1 MADQRDPR
9 HEAGQQHIDHLMS
22 RYSLARDAKKA
33 GKGYDQADIENVKK
47 AGLMT
52 PQEIEKDFPR
62 PGLMQRLKDNIM
74 GTEEQ
79 NAAAKA
85 RMAKEDE
92 ESPDTVQAK
101 VNRMINKK
109 KGGKVS
115 CYKSGGSVSSASK
128 RGDGCAIKGKT
139 KGRFV

>member
-1 MADQRDPR
+1 MA
-9 HEAGQQHIDHLMS
+9 EL
-22 RYSLARDAKKA
+22 
-33 GKGYDQADIENVKK
+33 
-47 AGLMT
+47 
-52 PQEIEKDFPR
+52 PQELVDRIARKENMEDREMIMSPLRKL
-62 PGLMQRLKDNIM
+62 GQRIKDNVM

>member
-1 MADQRDPR
+1 MAEYKGTYNPD
-9 HEAGQQHIDHLMS
+9 
-22 RYSLARDAKKA
+22 KKR
-33 GKGYDQADIENVKK
+33 GE
-47 AGLMT
+47 L
-52 PQEIEKDFPR
+52 
-62 PGLMQRLKDNIM
+62 LKDNVSTGEYFKDKKGIFKDTSGLDLAKERAEELNNPKKGVLQIIKDSIL